1 MVDQKTEPVEV
12 ICPQCRRT
20 EIVYLD
26 KEKMPECPKCGVKMV
41 LHDILKNGK
50 MH

>member
-1 MVDQKTEPVEV
+1 MVDQILEPVEV
-12 ICPQCRRT
+12 ICPQYRRT

-26 KEKMPECPKCGVKMV
+26 KEKMPECPKYGVKMV